1 VIIVALALLIAYP
14 TYQRVHVIAAE
25 LMTLKLS
32 AERELLESLV
42 HAAYGWRHAVTDAP
56 VCY

>member
-1 VIIVALALLIAYP
+1 VIIVALAFLFALS

-42 HAAYGWRHAVTDAP
+42 HVAYGWRRAVTDAP
-56 VCY
+56 VCC